1 MDDYNVSVLSEAK
14 NEYSM
19 RLVSIL
25 YPLILEGIKSIL
37 KEAWELCMT
46 NDEEEKYLM
55 TFQNFLSRVTKWN
68 QTIIDEETARISM
81 KSNCAYL
88 EDLLTCVHITQLKIL
103 TSIRVSQRQKKIE
116 LDIPKLSDF
125 IHKLYIKCAR
135 KFYSSVY
142 LFEQKIPPLEYQKNM
157 RECETICKECILDVI
172 RDNMPVEHIL
182 RAYMDESIEEEIIE
196 EIVHAKTLDSSG
208 VKIEKMTGTTEL
220 PDVSGTKTKDANIDI
235 KKADAPSAKKGEEKP
250 ETAKAP
256 SMDIKPNLVPEKSEA
271 KVSADKKDG
280 PTIKVET
287 PISAPHP
294 PSPTT
299 TPPSPAVASPPPASA
314 AVPAAP
320 AVAAP
325 AVAASAVAASSA
337 PIAPQRSLTFSE
349 VDRHYD
355 GKTKSEELITAP
367 KDIGTLEQISAIRNA
382 QRKAEDEDDEENIKI
397 GDNIDIDL
405 GIKTLDK
412 PAAKLASQGTLDE
425 SVFADMDVL

>member
-14 NEYSM
+14 NEYSL

-68 QTIIDEETARISM
+68 QTIIDEETKRISV

-125 IHKLYIKCAR
+125 IHKVYIKSAR
-135 KFYSSVY
+135 KFYTSVY

-157 RECETICKECILDVI
+157 RECESICKECILNVI

-182 RAYMDESIEEEIIE
+182 RAYMDESVEEEIIE
-196 EIVHAKTLDSSG
+196 EVISAHMVDASD
-208 VKIEKMTGTTEL
+208 VKIEEKMTGTTEL
-220 PDVSGTKTKDANIDI
+220 SDSSNNVENII
-235 KKADAPSAKKGEEKP
+235 KKTDTAPKLVDKTEKTSSEDKSMAVAAAVPPEAAKK
-250 ETAKAP
+250 
-256 SMDIKPNLVPEKSEA
+256 EKSM
-271 KVSADKKDG
+271 
-280 PTIKVET
+280 IKVET
-287 PISAPHP
+287 PVAKTLPMPAPAATPAPATPPAPPAPVAVSVAAPSASPAP
-294 PSPTT
+294 PPAAVVA
-299 TPPSPAVASPPPASA
+299 TPPSPSKA
-314 AVPAAP
+314 A
-320 AVAAP
+320 
-325 AVAASAVAASSA
+325 
-337 PIAPQRSLTFSE
+337 LTFNN

-355 GKTKSEELITAP
+355 GNTKKEELVSAP
-367 KDIGTLEQISAIRNA
+367 KDISTLEKISSIRNA
-382 QRKAEDEDDEENIKI
+382 QRKADEDEDEENLKI
-397 GDNIDIDL
+397 GDSLDIDL
-405 GIKTLDK
+405 GIQVLGGSK
-412 PAAKLASQGTLDE
+412 PSAKAPLDE
-425 SVFADMDVL
+425 SVFADIETL

>member
-14 NEYSM
+14 NEYSL

-68 QTIIDEETARISM
+68 QTIIDEETKRISV

-125 IHKLYIKCAR
+125 IHKVYIKSAR
-135 KFYSSVY
+135 KFYTSVY

-157 RECETICKECILDVI
+157 RECESICKECILNVI

-182 RAYMDESIEEEIIE
+182 RAYMDESVEEEIIE
-196 EIVHAKTLDSSG
+196 EVISAHMVDASD
-208 VKIEKMTGTTEL
+208 VKIEEKMTGTTEL
-220 PDVSGTKTKDANIDI
+220 SDSSNNVENII
-235 KKADAPSAKKGEEKP
+235 KKTDTAPKLVDKTEKTSSEDKSMAVAAAVPPEAAKK
-250 ETAKAP
+250 
-256 SMDIKPNLVPEKSEA
+256 EKSM
-271 KVSADKKDG
+271 
-280 PTIKVET
+280 IKVET
-287 PISAPHP
+287 PVAKTLPMPAPAATPAPATPPAPPAPVAVSVAAPSASPAP
-294 PSPTT
+294 PPATAVA
-299 TPPSPAVASPPPASA
+299 TPPSPSKA
-314 AVPAAP
+314 A
-320 AVAAP
+320 
-325 AVAASAVAASSA
+325 
-337 PIAPQRSLTFSE
+337 LTFNN

-355 GKTKSEELITAP
+355 GNTKKEELVSAP
-367 KDIGTLEQISAIRNA
+367 KDISTLEKISSIRNA
-382 QRKAEDEDDEENIKI
+382 QRKADEDEDEENLKI
-397 GDNIDIDL
+397 GDSLDIDL
-405 GIKTLDK
+405 GIQVLGDSK
-412 PAAKLASQGTLDE
+412 PSAKAPLDE
-425 SVFADMDVL
+425 SVFADIETL